1 MLNPKQQSKYSKTGQ
16 SQSHFLPGLISY
28 RGQFFGGGWEKR
40 ELGGR
45 SRIRPI
51 ECRLR
56 PFNKLRYFH
65 GIRPIKMC
73 DGDITSSK
81 IPAKMLESGEF
92 EHLTA
97 GR

>member
-1 MLNPKQQSKYSKTGQ
+1 MLNPKQQSKHSKTGQ

-28 RGQFFGGGWEKR
+28 WGGLFGGGWEKR
-40 ELGGR
+40 KLGGR
-45 SRIRPI
+45 SRIRLI

-56 PFNKLRYFH
+56 PFNFH

-73 DGDITSSK
+73 DDCFDITSSK
-81 IPAKMLESGEF
+81 IPTKMLESGEF